1 METLCLRASYDEK
14 MHVQFHKARNRAFMR
29 KTEPLY
35 HFPFLFH
42 SFFITFY
49 STEQPM
55 PTLENTST
63 LPFIDELKAVK
74 GDLLLDE
81 YSLGMYSTDASF
93 YQIKPLAVVLPLDD
107 ADVKLVIRI
116 AKSYKIKILPR
127 GGGTSLAG
135 QTVGEAIVIDFSKY
149 MNKILE
155 FNEKERWVR
164 VQPGLVRDE
173 LNEEM
178 AKYNLHFAPDP
189 ATSSRANV
197 GGMVGNNSS
206 GTKSILY
213 GKTVDHILEAR
224 ILLADGTELL
234 LKELSKEEYNHKTT
248 QKNREG
254 EIYRSIQKIIDE
266 NRGEIKQRFPKVMR
280 RVGGYNLDE
289 FVYTDRWNLAKLITG
304 SEGTLALTLDV
315 KLHLEPLPKFKA
327 VVVVHFAELL
337 EAIRAVEP
345 MLPYKP
351 SAIEI
356 IDQTV
361 LRLSAENLTTKRHCH
376 FIDGDPAAILI
387 VEFYGD
393 TYESVIQ
400 RSTDMVKV
408 LKELKMG
415 YAYPLF
421 PAGKEYDDVWLLRK
435 KGLGLMMGIK
445 GERKALSFIEDSA
458 IPTAVLPEY
467 IDQVLKICA
476 KHNTP
481 VSMYAHASV
490 GVIHVQP
497 LLDLKE
503 EQDIINLKNIADET
517 FELVVKY
524 GGSWSGEHG
533 DGLVRSAYNE
543 KFFGTKLYQAF
554 RQVKKLFDPENIMN
568 PGKIVDAQT
577 IEHNLR
583 YGTSYRDKE
592 VKATFLYR
600 DDNSFGESV
609 HMCTGVGECRKML
622 GGTMCPSF
630 KATRDEEHSTRGRAN
645 ALRLAMSGQLDKEGL
660 ASKRLHQV
668 LDLCLSCKACKSEC
682 PSNVDMAK
690 MKSDVLQMYYDEH
703 GLTTRDRLI
712 KDSSASA
719 SYFSGALSRII
730 NYVQQTK
737 LFRSTLEK
745 VAGFDH
751 RRTLPE
757 YASEPFYKWFE
768 KNRHSAYKNSGKK
781 VVLFADTYLNFH
793 EPDVG
798 IGAVEL
804 LNSCGYEVILANVG
818 CCQRPKISHGFLRDA
833 KVGGTKTAEGLRKFI
848 DEGLTIVVCEPSCAS
863 ALNDDLPDLIE
874 DEVLAGKLKDKVM
887 MIDKFLEHEIS
898 SGKLDKSFQSIAGNI
913 VIHGHCHQKAL
924 YGTQAMKDLLSQGGE
939 VVSEIP
945 SGCCGM
951 AGSFGYETEHYELSR
966 KIGDSILFPAVKSI
980 KAGTTLVANGFSC
993 RHQIHHFTGVKP
1005 KHWVEVIRAKPS
1017 A

>member
-1 METLCLRASYDEK
+1 MQQTID
-14 MHVQFHKARNRAFMR
+14 
-29 KTEPLY
+29 T
-35 HFPFLFH
+35 
-42 SFFITFY
+42 
-49 STEQPM
+49 
-55 PTLENTST
+55 TS
-63 LPFIDELKAVK
+63 LVGELKNIK
-74 GDLLLDE
+74 GDVLSDD

-93 YQIKPLAVVLPLDD
+93 YQIRPLVIVLPLDE
-107 ADVKLVIRI
+107 ADVKI
-116 AKSYKIKILPR
+116 AVEVARTHKLKILPR
-127 GGGTSLAG
+127 GAGTSLAG

-155 FNEKERWVR
+155 FNEQERWVR
-164 VQPGLVRDE
+164 VQPGMVCDE
-173 LNEEM
+173 LNKEM
-178 AKYNLHFAPDP
+178 AKYGLQFAPDP
-189 ATSSRANV
+189 ATASRANV

-213 GKTVDHILEAR
+213 GKTVDHILEAHV
-224 ILLADGTELL
+224 LLADGTELQF
-234 LKELSKEEYNHKTT
+234 KQLSQEEFDRKT
-248 QKNREG
+248 QQQGREG
-254 EIYRSIQKIIDE
+254 EVYRGVKDIIQKNQDE
-266 NRGEIKQRFPKVMR
+266 IRQRFPKVMR

-304 SEGTLALTLDV
+304 SEGTLAVSLDL
-315 KLHLEPLPKFKA
+315 KLNLEPLPKFKS

-351 SAIEI
+351 SAVEI
-356 IDQTV
+356 LDRTV
-361 LRLSAENLTTKRHCH
+361 LKLSAENLTTKHLCH

-400 RSTDMVKV
+400 RPEEMIKV
-408 LKELKMG
+408 LKSQQLG

-421 PAGKEYDDVWLLRK
+421 PSGKEYEDVWALRK
-435 KGLGLMMGIK
+435 KGFGLMLGLK
-445 GERKALSFIEDSA
+445 GDKKALSFIEDSA

-476 KHNTP
+476 KHNTE
-481 VSMYAHASV
+481 VAMYAHASV

-497 LLDLKE
+497 LLDLRQ
-503 EQDIINLKNIADET
+503 EQDIINLKNITDET

-543 KFFGTKLYQAF
+543 RFFGSKLYRAF
-554 RQVKKLFDPENIMN
+554 KDVKKLFDPQNIMN

-583 YGTSYRDKE
+583 YGTDYRDQDLNT
-592 VKATFLYR
+592 TFQYR
-600 DDNSFGESV
+600 AENSFKEHV

-630 KATRDEEHSTRGRAN
+630 KVTRDEEHSTRGRAN
-645 ALRLAMSGQLDKEGL
+645 ALRMAMSGQLDKQGL
-660 ASKRLHQV
+660 TSKRLHQV
-668 LDLCLSCKACKSEC
+668 MDLCLSCKACKSEC

-690 MKSDVLQMYYDEH
+690 MKADVSQMYYDEH
-703 GLTTRDRLI
+703 GTTLRDRLI
-712 KDSSASA
+712 RDSSKMASR
-719 SYFSGALSRII
+719 FSGTLSGVVNFI
-730 NYVQQTK
+730 QHTT
-737 LFRSTLEK
+737 LFRYAIEK
-745 VAGFDH
+745 LAGFDR

-768 KNRHSAYKNSGKK
+768 KKGNNSYKNPDRQ

-793 EPDVG
+793 EPNIG
-798 IGAVEL
+798 ISALQL
-804 LNSCGYEVILANVG
+804 LNACGYEVILANVG
-818 CCQRPKISHGFLRDA
+818 CCQRPKISHGFLKEA
-833 KVGGTKTAEGLRKFI
+833 KIDGAKTISGLQKYI
-848 DEGLTIVVCEPSCAS
+848 DSGLTVVVCEPSCAS

-874 DEVLAGKLKDKVM
+874 DEALGNKLKEKVM
-887 MIDKFLEHEIS
+887 MIDKFLEREIS
-898 SGKLDKSFQSIAGNI
+898 AGRIDKTLESVGNI
-913 VIHGHCHQKAL
+913 LIHRHCHQKAL
-924 YGTQAMKDLLSQGGE
+924 YSTQAMKSVLTKGDQT
-939 VVSEIP
+939 VNEIP

-951 AGSFGYETEHYELSR
+951 AGSFGYETEHYEISR
-966 KIGDSILFPAVKSI
+966 KIGDSILFPAAKSM
-980 KAGTTLVANGFSC
+980 KPDTTLVANGFSC
-993 RHQIHHFTGVKP
+993 RHQIAHFTGVKP
-1005 KHWVEVIRAKPS
+1005 KHWVEVVTAKPK